1 MEIKEIKAK
10 PFVIDTLLKTK
21 GYKEFTEIQKR
32 VIPLA
37 LDNKN
42 VIGKSATGNGK
53 TDAFLSTGSPSETTN
68 ISSLCFPL
76 FFLLTFVC
84 GIAIK

>member
-42 VIGKSATGNGK
+42 IIGKSATGSGK
-53 TDAFLSTGSPSETTN
+53 TDAFLAPVFTSYNYCSHSWIMCTN
-68 ISSLCFPL
+68 LSKCDGLC
-76 FFLLTFVC
+76 
-84 GIAIK
+84 K